1 MFVFLIYSIL
11 SLAEFVL
18 CPLIMKQYKV
28 HFENYSHEPIL
39 GQREDRLEKTLFT
52 GLLWAAPN
60 LPKVDKLSPNK
71 TFVKSRTG

>member
-18 CPLIMKQYKV
+18 CPLTMKQYKV

-39 GQREDRLEKTLFT
+39 GQREDRLEK
-52 GLLWAAPN
+52 
-60 LPKVDKLSPNK
+60 K
-71 TFVKSRTG
+71 TFSQVSYGRHQICQKLTN